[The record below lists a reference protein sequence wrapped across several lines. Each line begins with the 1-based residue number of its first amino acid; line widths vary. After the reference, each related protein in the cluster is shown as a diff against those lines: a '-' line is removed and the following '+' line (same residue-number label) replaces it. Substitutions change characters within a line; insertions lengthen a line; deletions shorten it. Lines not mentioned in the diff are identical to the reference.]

1 MNNTVSKT
9 SRNSLWVI
17 TQGQRTRYSL
27 ALVAMGLASV
37 FAIAAPLVGMYALDV
52 VVYRDFSLGTNV
64 LVSLTRELSGS
75 DSFAWYLWLS
85 AAAGVVLTLL
95 AGVFSF
101 LKSRWAAIAS
111 EALAQR
117 LRDELFGHLH
127 RLPAAF
133 FDAADSGDLVQRCTS
148 DVETIRVF
156 LQAHVVEIGRA
167 VLLLFAMLPILFWRD
182 YRLAWLSIC
191 LMPLLGVGAFVF
203 FRRIK
208 TLFEITD
215 ASEGVLTAVLKE
227 NLTGIR
233 VVRAFARH
241 DFERDR
247 FAERNRAFRDNYYRL
262 NKVMAIYW
270 CASDFIATCQIG
282 IVLIAGG
289 VFLVEGSLTVGELF
303 VFISQVSMV
312 IWPIRHLGRV
322 LTDSGKAIVAL
333 GRVDHILKSPE
344 ESVEPT
350 PATGRGRGA
359 ITVRNLDFSYP
370 NGQGILRNM
379 SLSVAPGETVALV
392 GPPGC
397 GKTTFIRVL
406 LRFYPYQR
414 GQIEI
419 DDVEINETDR
429 EWIRAQIGVVLQDPF
444 LYAQTIDSNLRVG
457 RPAAPHEDLL
467 QAAQDASLHESIS
480 KFANGYDTMVGE
492 RGVTLSGGQRQ
503 RVALAR
509 ALLKD
514 PPILVLDDALSAVDT
529 DTEHRILTALE
540 QRRGRRTTL
549 IVAHRL
555 TTVRNADRILVMDDG
570 CIVQQGSHQQLA
582 EEQGP
587 YRRLCEIQGALDESI
602 RNDLEGLN
610 RG

>member
-1 MNNTVSKT
+1 MNNAVSTT

-17 TQGQRTRYSL
+17 TRGQRTRYSL
-27 ALVAMGLASV
+27 ALIAMGMASV
-37 FAIAAPLVGMYALDV
+37 FTIVAPLVGMYALDV
-52 VVYRDFSLGTNV
+52 VVYQDFSLGTNV

-75 DSFAWYLWLS
+75 DSFTWYLWLS

-133 FDAADSGDLVQRCTS
+133 FDNADSGDLVQRCTS

-167 VLLLFAMLPILFWRD
+167 VLLLFAMLPVLFWRD

-215 ASEGVLTAVLKE
+215 ASEGALTAVLKE

-247 FAERNRAFRDNYYRL
+247 FSGRNKAFRDNYYRL

-270 CASDFIATCQIG
+270 CASDFVATCQIG

-322 LTDSGKAIVAL
+322 LTDSGKAVVAL
-333 GRVDHILKSPE
+333 GRVDHILNSPE

-359 ITVRNLDFSYP
+359 ITVTNLDFSYP
-370 NGQGILRNM
+370 NGQSILRNM

-414 GQIEI
+414 GQIKI
-419 DDVEINETDR
+419 DDLEINETDR
-429 EWIRAQIGVVLQDPF
+429 EWIRTQIGVVLQDPF

-467 QAAQDASLHESIS
+467 QASQDASLHESIS

-514 PPILVLDDALSAVDT
+514 PPILVLDDSLSAVDT

-555 TTVRNADRILVMDDG
+555 TTVRNADRILVMDNG

>member
-359 ITVRNLDFSYP
+359 ITVTNLDFSYP

-414 GQIEI
+414 GQIKI
-419 DDVEINETDR
+419 DDLEINETDR
-429 EWIRAQIGVVLQDPF
+429 EWIRTQIGVVLQDPF

-467 QAAQDASLHESIS
+467 QASQDASLHESIS

-514 PPILVLDDALSAVDT
+514 PPILVLDDSLSAVDT

-555 TTVRNADRILVMDDG
+555 TTVRNADRILVMDNG

>member
-17 TQGQRTRYSL
+17 TQGQRTRYSF

-167 VLLLFAMLPILFWRD
+167 VLLLFAMLPVLFWRD

-247 FAERNRAFRDNYYRL
+247 FGERNRAFRDNYYRL

-379 SLSVAPGETVALV
+379 SLSIAPGETVALV

-419 DDVEINETDR
+419 DDLELNETDR

-457 RPAAPHEDLL
+457 RPTAPHEDLL

-514 PPILVLDDALSAVDT
+514 PPILVLDDSLSAVDT

>member
-127 RLPAAF
+127 RLPADF

-419 DDVEINETDR
+419 DDLEINETDR

-514 PPILVLDDALSAVDT
+514 PPILVLDDSLSAVDT

>member
-37 FAIAAPLVGMYALDV
+37 FVIAAPLVGMYALDV

-392 GPPGC
+392 GPRGC

-419 DDVEINETDR
+419 DDLEINETDR

-514 PPILVLDDALSAVDT
+514 PPILVLDDSLSAVDT

>member
-1 MNNTVSKT
+1 
-9 SRNSLWVI
+9 
-17 TQGQRTRYSL
+17 
-27 ALVAMGLASV
+27 MGLTSV

-127 RLPAAF
+127 RLPADF

-203 FRRIK
+203 FSRIK

-247 FAERNRAFRDNYYRL
+247 FGERNRAFRDNYYRL

-370 NGQGILRNM
+370 NGQDILRNM

-406 LRFYPYQR
+406 LRFYPYQK
-414 GQIEI
+414 GQVEI
-419 DDVEINETDR
+419 DDLEINETDR
-429 EWIRAQIGVVLQDPF
+429 DWIRAQIGVVLQDPF

-457 RPAAPHEDLL
+457 RPAAPYEDLL
-467 QAAQDASLHESIS
+467 QAAQDASLHESVS
-480 KFANGYDTMVGE
+480 NFPNGYDTMVGE

-514 PPILVLDDALSAVDT
+514 PPILVLDDSLSAVDT

>member
-167 VLLLFAMLPILFWRD
+167 VLLLFAMLPVLFWRD

-379 SLSVAPGETVALV
+379 SLSIAPGETVALV

-419 DDVEINETDR
+419 DDLELNETDR

-457 RPAAPHEDLL
+457 RPTAPHEDLL

-514 PPILVLDDALSAVDT
+514 PPILVLDDSLSAVDT

>member
-419 DDVEINETDR
+419 DDLELNETDR

-457 RPAAPHEDLL
+457 RPTAPHEDLL

-514 PPILVLDDALSAVDT
+514 PPILVLDDSLSAVDT